1 MLKQKGLTL
10 SGFITWAIVFAFAA
24 LLAFKLGPAYTEDL
38 TIQKHFKTIA
48 NDATYASGNR
58 REIEN
63 AFSNRSQIDRIEV
76 ISPKD
81 ILISKEK
88 DGGGIS
94 LSASYTVRV
103 PLIYNISAC
112 MDFNPSSK

>member
-10 SGFITWAIVFAFAA
+10 SGFMTWAVIFAFAA

-38 TIQKHFKTIA
+38 TIQKHLKAIA
-48 NDATYASGNR
+48 NDSSFSSGARGPIETAYSR
-58 REIEN
+58 RTE
-63 AFSNRSQIDRIEV
+63 IDRITV

-81 ILISKEK
+81 IIITKE
-88 DGGGIS
+88 GNGLS

-103 PLIYNISAC
+103 PLVYNIAAC
-112 MDFNPSSK
+112 MDFNPSSN

>member
-10 SGFITWAIVFAFAA
+10 SGFMTWAVIFAFAA

-38 TIQKHFKTIA
+38 TIQKHFKAIA
-48 NDATYASGNR
+48 KDSSNASGSRPAIETAYSR
-58 REIEN
+58 RTE
-63 AFSNRSQIDRIEV
+63 IDRITV

-81 ILISKEK
+81 IIITKE
-88 DGGGIS
+88 GNGIS

-103 PLIYNISAC
+103 PLVYNISAC
-112 MDFNPSSK
+112 MDFNPSSN

>member
-10 SGFITWAIVFAFAA
+10 SGFMTWAIILAFAA
-24 LLAFKLGPAYTEDL
+24 LVAFKLGPAYMDDM

-48 NDATYASGNR
+48 NDSTFSSGVR
-58 REIEN
+58 RDIEN
-63 AFSNRSQIDRIEV
+63 AFSNRSQVDRIEA

-81 ILISKEK
+81 IVINK
-88 DGGGIS
+88 DGGRIS

-103 PLIYNISAC
+103 PMVYNISAC
-112 MDFNPSSK
+112 MDFNPSSQ